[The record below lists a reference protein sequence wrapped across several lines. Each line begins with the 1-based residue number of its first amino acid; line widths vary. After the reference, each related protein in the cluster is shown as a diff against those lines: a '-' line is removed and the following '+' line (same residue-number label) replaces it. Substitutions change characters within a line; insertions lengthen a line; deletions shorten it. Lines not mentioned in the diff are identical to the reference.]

1 LRTAL
6 AVAARRPLKRANL
19 PLVTSEERGEAR
31 AVHLFPLEGGDVRIL
46 LLGATGL
53 IGTTVAARLQADGHE
68 VTGVTRSLDSIA
80 RRVPVARWLT
90 FDLRAMSRPE
100 DWHPHLVGIGAVVN
114 CAGALQ
120 DNLRDDVGRVHR
132 DAPAALWRAC
142 ETAGVRRVIHF
153 SAIGVDRG
161 GLTPFSRSKAEGDS
175 ALEQSRLDWVILR
188 PSVVVGAAAYG
199 GSALFRGLAALPLL
213 PRFPEAGPVDV
224 VQLDDVVETVARLL
238 RPDAPSRVA
247 LELAGP
253 ERLAFPGIVTAYRH
267 WLGWRPARE
276 IAVPGVLL
284 GLAWRVGD
292 LIAWFG
298 WRPPVRSTARRELV
312 RGAIGDG
319 ADWTRLTGIRPQPL
333 GEALAARPASVQER
347 WFARLFLLKPLALF
361 TFAVFWLMTGLVSLG
376 PGWDHA
382 VAIMRATPAARWAEL
397 SVLGGA
403 LLDLA
408 VGAAMLF
415 RRTAR
420 LALLAAL
427 ATTIAYLLLG
437 TILAPWLWADPL
449 GPMMKVWPIL
459 VFNLLCLAILDER

>member
-1 LRTAL
+1 L
-6 AVAARRPLKRANL
+6 
-19 PLVTSEERGEAR
+19 
-31 AVHLFPLEGGDVRIL
+31 RIL

-53 IGTTVAARLQADGHE
+53 IGSAVAARLQADGHD
-68 VTGVTRSLDSIA
+68 VTGVTRRLDGVA
-80 RRVPVARWLT
+80 RRVPVARWLV
-90 FDLRAMSRPE
+90 FDLRGMTRAE
-100 DWHPHLVGIGAVVN
+100 DWTPHLDGIDAVVN

-120 DNLRDDVGRVHR
+120 DNVRDDVGRVHR

-142 ETAGVRRVIHF
+142 ESAGVRRVVHV

-161 GLTPFSRSKAEGDS
+161 GITPFSRSKGQGDEALGQS
-175 ALEQSRLDWVILR
+175 ALDWVILR

-199 GSALFRGLAALPLL
+199 GSALFRGLAALPFL
-213 PRFPEAGPVDV
+213 PRLPEAGPVDV

-238 RPDAPSRVA
+238 RTDAPSRIA

-253 ERLAFPGIVTAYRH
+253 ERLAFPEIVAAYRH

-276 IAVPGVLL
+276 IAVPGFLL
-284 GLAWRVGD
+284 GLAWRLGD
-292 LIAWFG
+292 LVASFG

-312 RGAIGDG
+312 RGATGDG
-319 ADWTRLTGIRPQPL
+319 TEWTRLTGLRPQPL

-347 WFARLFLLKPLALF
+347 WFARLFLLKPLALV
-361 TFAVFWLMTGLVSLG
+361 TYAAFWLMTGLVSLG
-376 PGWDHA
+376 PGWDRA
-382 VAIMRATPAARWAEL
+382 VAVMEATPAARWAEL
-397 SVLGGA
+397 SVAGGA
-403 LLDLA
+403 LLDLV

-420 LALLAAL
+420 PALLAAL
-427 ATTIAYLLLG
+427 ATTLLYLLLG